1 MPLAEL
7 TPPSAGAGGRRGRED
22 GERMGW
28 MTGGMERWGGRQ
40 ADGGTQKHTHRDY
53 PLCNP
58 STAGTEREERE
69 RERRDGME
77 GRAPNV
83 SHQRVFGAKNVVC
96 FFIQCLCVCVSAIR
110 RHVPLFIWQ
119 SAYPCEC
126 VVAWQMGWSYKRTA
140 QIRILRPTVCV
151 FVYLL
156 SVCVCVFGRFKKTKW
171 LLGGDGRRCGGIVS
185 KTVSRLRH
193 IHPSKDV
200 AAH

>member
-1 MPLAEL
+1 MHTCTRAEMPLAEL
-7 TPPSAGAGGRRGRED
+7 TPHPPSAGVGGRRMERGWDGRQEERRD
-22 GERMGW
+22 GEA
-28 MTGGMERWGGRQ
+28 GRQ
-40 ADGGTQKHTHRDY
+40 TEGHKNTHRDY

-58 STAGTEREERE
+58 STGGTEREE

-77 GRAPNV
+77 GRAPNF
-83 SHQRVFGAKNVVC
+83 SHQRVFGAKNVVF

-110 RHVPLFIWQ
+110 RLVPLFICQ

-156 SVCVCVFGRFKKTKW
+156 
-171 LLGGDGRRCGGIVS
+171 
-185 KTVSRLRH
+185 
-193 IHPSKDV
+193 
-200 AAH
+200 